1 MSQLFEA
8 GRQRL
13 YARAASNTA
22 VNGADAF
29 KNVNKKNM
37 RDVLSVYDKTV
48 NLKGTEFMLQIQ
60 TSRIGCAAQ
69 RRHPLWTCDFVKLTS
84 VT

>member
-29 KNVNKKNM
+29 KNENKKKH
-37 RDVLSVYDKTV
+37 V
-48 NLKGTEFMLQIQ
+48 
-60 TSRIGCAAQ
+60 
-69 RRHPLWTCDFVKLTS
+69 
-84 VT
+84 

>member
-29 KNVNKKNM
+29 KNENKKTM
-37 RDVLSVYDKTV
+37 RDALSVYDKTV

-60 TSRIGCAAQ
+60 S
-69 RRHPLWTCDFVKLTS
+69 S
-84 VT
+84 